1 MATSFFVSSS
11 TVVPV
16 APEAAFQGLLDAPLE
31 RLFPHRAGPMPA
43 IARCE
48 GQEGSWGTV
57 GQTRN
62 VVLSDGT
69 GNLETLVGLTRPSDY
84 RYRITGI
91 EGPFKLLVSSI
102 DGRFTFEPE
111 GDGTRVTWSWT
122 LHGRNAA
129 ARLAFP
135 VVGIFW
141 RRWAAGMWP
150 NFATL
155 VTT

>member
-1 MATSFFVSSS
+1 MGNDYFVSSS

-16 APEAAFQGLLDAPLE
+16 TPDVAFQGLLDAPLE
-31 RLFPHRAGPMPA
+31 RLFPHRSGPLPS

-48 GQEGSWGTV
+48 GQVGAWSEV

-69 GNLETLVGLTRPSDY
+69 GNLETLVGLSRPSDY

-111 GDGTRVTWSWT
+111 GDGTRATWSWT
-122 LHGRNAA
+122 LHGRNVG
-129 ARLAFP
+129 ARLAYPALGF
-135 VVGIFW
+135 FW
-141 RRWAAGMWP
+141 RRWAARMWP
-150 NFATL
+150 NFAGL